1 MIMDK
6 NFEKIRQKMGFPT
19 DEPLEILLERVAQ
32 KAAELPDNI
41 ELAYLHAELLRQ
53 LKRHQ
58 EAQQTYQQVTQLS
71 AVHSEQRHDNLSA
84 RLLKVNQAL
93 RVKFLA
99 YLTVLIVSVMLVVAM
114 AFFFQPEEKV
124 EENDQTKLAFVK
136 WLSERQAA
144 QIVAI
149 LEEKAPEL
157 FFDDNRSAGG
167 QKKPIDFLSGL
178 LNPPERKP
186 SDLLKSET
194 EQNDTGDKPAPF
206 QCSVALTRCREIPSA
221 SGDYRQ
227 DIFRMANTYA
237 ILLQQEKNCDGI
249 AQLIDMYSE
258 KLTWR
263 KEEASLKA
271 RLEDLASLCYYNKKE
286 IAKSQLHAKR
296 VICTGAD
303 SPRIVYAYLRL
314 GLMAYDQGDESKLNQ
329 MLSCAEEYSEYFH
342 KLYGDTNDAAEN
354 YIYTAAGI
362 WSYEYNLA
370 GYLRLSNKAKEILEE
385 LLKEGADTGGFS
397 QFYILSTKA
406 VLEMNLLEA
415 YVIADQNL
423 EFIETVESLDKN
435 PNISE
440 SDRVTI
446 DVLNAIRLMRQ
457 KDYKKAQPLF
467 QSIIVKLEQTAEYIC
482 DWEWSGLVEWLKK
495 EDSPDLVETNAQIRL
510 VIEAMDCESSEQSER
525 LKKLRAVAQ
534 WLKRIKP

>member
-1 MIMDK
+1 MDK
-6 NFEKIRQKMGFPT
+6 NFEQIRQKLGFPT

-32 KAAELPDNI
+32 KAAELPDNLEI
-41 ELAYLHAELLRQ
+41 AYLHAELLRQ

-58 EAQQTYQQVTQLS
+58 EAQQSYQQVTQLS
-71 AVHSEQRHDNLSA
+71 AVHSEQRHDKLSA

-99 YLTVLIVSVMLVVAM
+99 YFTVLIISVMLIVAIP
-114 AFFFQPEEKV
+114 FFFQQEEKV

-157 FFDDNRSAGG
+157 FFDDNRSGG
-167 QKKPIDFLSGL
+167 LKKPIDFLSGL
-178 LNPPERKP
+178 LNPPERKQ

-194 EQNDTGDKPAPF
+194 EESETGDKPAPF
-206 QCSVALTRCREIPSA
+206 QCSVALTRCRDIPSA

-237 ILLQQEKNCDGI
+237 IMLQQEKNCDGI

-286 IAKSQLHAKR
+286 TAKSQLHAKR
-296 VICTGAD
+296 VICSGSD

-314 GLMAYDQGDESKLNQ
+314 GIIAYDQSDESKLNQ
-329 MLSCAEEYSEYFH
+329 MLTCAEEYSEHFH
-342 KLYGDTNDAAEN
+342 KLYGNTNDAAEN

-362 WSYEYNLA
+362 WSYEYNLE

-385 LLKEGADTGGFS
+385 LLKEGAGGFS
-397 QFYILSTKA
+397 PFYILSTKA

-415 YVIADQNL
+415 YIIADQNL
-423 EFIETVESLDKN
+423 EFIETVESLDNN
-435 PNISE
+435 PNLSE
-440 SDRVTI
+440 TNRITI
-446 DVLNAIRLMRQ
+446 EVLNAIRLMRQ
-457 KDYKKAQPLF
+457 KDYKKAQPLL

-482 DWEWSGLVEWLKK
+482 DWEWSGFVQWLKK
-495 EDSPDLVETNAQIRL
+495 EDSPDLVETNAQIKR
-510 VIEAMDCESSEQSER
+510 VIEAMDCENSDAQSER

-534 WLKRIKP
+534 WLKRIKD